1 MTLKIET
8 HSDGNKLTIRLSG
21 RMREECI
28 QALKALLDDATPETV
43 LNLGDVSL
51 VGVEVVRFLAHCE
64 KAGVE
69 LLDCSPYIR
78 DWIDREHAKNESER
92 LENEQ

>member
-51 VGVEVVRFLAHCE
+51 VGVEVVRFLADCE

-92 LENEQ
+92 LKNEQ

>member
-51 VGVEVVRFLAHCE
+51 VGMEVVRFLADCE

-92 LENEQ
+92 LRKEE

>member
-8 HSDGNKLTIRLSG
+8 HFEGSKLTIRLSG

-28 QALKALLDDATPETV
+28 EALKALLDDANSGAV
-43 LNLGDVSL
+43 VNLGEVSL
-51 VGVEVVRFLAHCE
+51 VGAKVVRFLADCE
-64 KAGVE
+64 RAGVE

-78 DWIDREHAKNESER
+78 DWVDREHAKRN
-92 LENEQ
+92 QHD

>member
-28 QALKALLDDATPETV
+28 QALKALLDDATPGAV

-51 VGVEVVRFLAHCE
+51 VGAEVVRFLASCE
-64 KAGVE
+64 RTGVE

-78 DWIDREHAKNESER
+78 DWIDREHAKN
-92 LENEQ
+92 NPNG

>member
-8 HSDGNKLTIRLSG
+8 HFEGNKLTIRLSG

-28 QALKALLDDATPETV
+28 QALQALLADADSGAV

-51 VGVEVVRFLAHCE
+51 VGAEVVQFLADCE
-64 KAGVE
+64 RAGVE

-78 DWIDREHAKNESER
+78 DWIDREHVKTNPNS
-92 LENEQ
+92 

>member
-8 HSDGNKLTIRLSG
+8 QSDGNKLTIRLSG

-28 QALKALLDDATPETV
+28 QALKALLDDATPEAV

-51 VGVEVVRFLAHCE
+51 VGVEVVRFLADCE
-64 KAGVE
+64 KAGVA
-69 LLDCSPYIR
+69 LIDCPRYIR
-78 DWIDREHAKNESER
+78 DWIDREQAKHKSER
-92 LENEQ
+92 LTKEE